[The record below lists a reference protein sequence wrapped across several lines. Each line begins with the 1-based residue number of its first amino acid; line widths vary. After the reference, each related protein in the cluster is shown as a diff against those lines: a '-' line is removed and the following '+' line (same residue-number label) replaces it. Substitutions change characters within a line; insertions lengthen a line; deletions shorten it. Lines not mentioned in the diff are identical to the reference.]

1 MADDKRRRRNAVT
14 VKMDIIDAV
23 GTVLKKYGFLKLGIS
38 IVADEAKVD
47 KTVIYRNFGDFD
59 KVLEAYIE
67 KQDFWLLALKEHG
80 EKEIQNKRGFM
91 KQLLTEQ
98 FDAIYKSKELQE
110 ILVWGL
116 SERKGY
122 VSTIALKREILSQ
135 GINDQYQPL
144 LNKIGLNF
152 NAFSALLVTGV
163 YYVILNKD
171 QSTIC
176 DIDINKKAEKEEFL
190 KLMYWLIDLVF
201 DKIEN
206 INEIERVAIKAY
218 ENGINKETI
227 VEITNLSIERINQL
241 ISD

>member
-1 MADDKRRRRNAVT
+1 MADDKRRRRNALT

-80 EKEIQNKRGFM
+80 KKEIQNKREFM

-98 FDAIYKSKELQE
+98 FEAIYKSKELQE
-110 ILVWGL
+110 LLVWGL

-122 VSTIALKREILSQ
+122 ISTIALKREILSQ
-135 GINDQYQPL
+135 GVNNQFRPL
-144 LNKIGLNF
+144 LNEIGLNF
-152 NAFSALLVTGV
+152 NAFSAILISGI
-163 YYVILNKD
+163 YYVTLNKD
-171 QSTIC
+171 QSTFC
-176 DIDINKKAEKEEFL
+176 DIDINKKSEKEEFL
-190 KLMYWLIDLVF
+190 KLMDWLIDLVF
-201 DKIEN
+201 DKIES
-206 INEIERVAIKAY
+206 INEIERVAIRAH
-218 ENGINKETI
+218 ENGIDKDTI
-227 VEITNLSIERINQL
+227 VKITNLSIERINQL